1 MLESSRM
8 RISEAYLHDEYFFH
22 LPVWTRQWSFIWC
35 RSLKAF
41 PQNSHLNGL
50 SPVCT
55 GKCVINEDTS
65 GKLLPQ
71 NLHSTT
77 PPVPLAPPS
86 PCELLVPGLFPKGFS
101 RSIGEL
107 SEGSSESNPCRLAKW
122 DGGGRSCGKNPSWG
136 PSRCDTWSRYFS
148 VSRECDR
155 MCLVN
160 LLWWGNDWPQYIHGY
175 IGPLLLL
182 LTLLFC
188 SLDDEDDIGR
198 PTLSPCTSVDGSCNQ
213 TKRKTVNFFCDWG
226 ILSIIFNY
234 FVVWM
239 NKRVKIKYF

>member
-1 MLESSRM
+1 M
-8 RISEAYLHDEYFFH
+8 
-22 LPVWTRQWSFIWC
+22 WTRQWSFIWC

-55 GKCVINEDTS
+55 GKCVINEETS

-77 PPVPLAPPS
+77 PPVPPVPSLA
-86 PCELLVPGLFPKGFS
+86 ELLVPGLFPKGFS

-107 SEGSSESNPCRLAKW
+107 SEGSSESNPWRLAKW
-122 DGGGRSCGKNPSWG
+122 DGGGRSCGKKPSCG

-148 VSRECDR
+148 VSSECER

-160 LLWWGNDWPQYIHGY
+160 LLWWGNDWPQYMQGY

-188 SLDDEDDIGR
+188 SLDDDDDIGR
-198 PTLSPCTSVDGSCNQ
+198 PTLSPCTSVDDSCNQ

-226 ILSIIFNY
+226 NIF
-234 FVVWM
+234 FCCFLIEWV
-239 NKRVKIKYF
+239 RVK